1 MKWTFKGKVG
11 PASVDDTQYR
21 FFAPDVG
28 IVAAV
33 EQLDVSAVLICNRH
47 KKVAK
52 VLASQPR

>member
-1 MKWTFKGKVG
+1 L
-11 PASVDDTQYR
+11 
-21 FFAPDVG
+21 G